1 VTLHKSL
8 FRGDDPADETKDLVE
23 AETQRM
29 RALPPLRP
37 PTAQEPDD
45 VPASGDEPGQDTGGS
60 RRRRILTIGGVSL
73 AALAIIALGVAL
85 TLSIMHTASVRDD
98 YRQDIANMQSEHS
111 EALISLAAEDAR
123 HEARAVSNAVA
134 KQKRTD
140 RRAMRRAVRAER
152 RKAAKQIA
160 AARSQGYSAGSS
172 DGYSQGSAAGYDR
185 GLTAG
190 SDDLTCSDDPDVT
203 WLPYCP

>member
-1 VTLHKSL
+1 MLHKSL
-8 FRGDDPADETKDLVE
+8 FRGDDPADETKDRVE
-23 AETQRM
+23 AETERM

-37 PTAQEPDD
+37 RTPED
-45 VPASGDEPGQDTGGS
+45 VADAPASGEDPEQDAGGS

-73 AALAIIALGVAL
+73 AAVLIIALGVAL
-85 TLSIMHTASVRDD
+85 TLSVMHTSSVRDD

-160 AARSQGYSAGSS
+160 AARAQGYSAGNS
-172 DGYSQGSAAGYDR
+172 DGYSQGSAAGFDQ